1 MATSS
6 KTAAAGK
13 QAKKKVNISDQNL
26 LLIITIVIFLVMYLG
41 AIIFLGGGFRNAQ
54 NLFNILMQQSALI
67 ITACGMSLVMITG
80 GIDISVGGVVAL
92 VCMSCAVCL
101 DYMGGNVPL
110 SILVALGIGLA
121 YGVVQ
126 GFLVAYLE
134 IQPFIISLAGM
145 FFARGMTTIVHSQ
158 PFNVENE
165 AFQAL
170 KSTRIIVPG
179 MGNVNRLGNYVDAY
193 INIGVI
199 IALLVVVLLFVM
211 LRWTKLG
218 RAFYAVGGNSQSAL
232 MLGINVKRT
241 KFIAHLMCSIL
252 AGIAGYA
259 FFLYVGSGSPSHA
272 QGMEM
277 DAIACLLPLP
287 VYRIVTVALSVCC
300 FLLLLHDFLVVYRL
314 RGDNEYSDPIGF
326 RQMYPES
333 LILLFFP
340 LLASPLLLSL
350 WWNPSVSIIIFSI
363 LLVVYTVSR
372 YVCRFHPS
380 VNGDEHERNGYL
392 LYMKRKPKR
401 IKI

>member
-26 LLIITIVIFLVMYLG
+26 LLVITIVIFLVMYLG

-277 DAIACLLPLP
+277 DAIASSIIGGTLLTGGVGNIIGTFVGVLSLSTIQNIVSSIGLDDAWWTGITVAAMLCLFLIIQS
-287 VYRIVTVALSVCC
+287 IVT
-300 FLLLLHDFLVVYRL
+300 
-314 RGDNEYSDPIGF
+314 
-326 RQMYPES
+326 
-333 LILLFFP
+333 
-340 LLASPLLLSL
+340 
-350 WWNPSVSIIIFSI
+350 
-363 LLVVYTVSR
+363 SR
-372 YVCRFHPS
+372 KK
-380 VNGDEHERNGYL
+380 D
-392 LYMKRKPKR
+392 
-401 IKI
+401 